1 MIHRSDSLSGD
12 EGSRCATIVLERL
25 IRGGIQTH
33 PPVRDKT
40 RDAGVADIAD
50 HAAGHDLPV
59 AVGGACRDDGANG
72 IGAAA
77 VLSILSTR
85 RAGWRDV
92 GAWHD
97 PGEKNAIKIGVARN
111 ARMTSTRLAST
122 FGRGA
127 FSRAAPANSAR
138 CKRFDLD
145 RSRRNRGG

>member
-85 RAGWRDV
+85 RAGWRDD

-97 PGEKNAIKIGVARN
+97 PGEKQCDQDQGRQQCADDQHAIGI
-111 ARMTSTRLAST
+111 
-122 FGRGA
+122 
-127 FSRAAPANSAR
+127 
-138 CKRFDLD
+138 DL
-145 RSRRNRGG
+145 RSRRFQSRGAGELGAMQALRS